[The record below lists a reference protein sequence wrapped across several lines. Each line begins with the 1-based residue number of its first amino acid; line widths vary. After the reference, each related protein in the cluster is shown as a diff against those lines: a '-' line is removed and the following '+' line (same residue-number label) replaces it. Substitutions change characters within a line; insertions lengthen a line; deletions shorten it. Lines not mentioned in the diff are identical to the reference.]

1 MVQFSTVAL
10 GLLSSIRFQRYYPN
24 EVRVAQFFGT
34 PLGVY
39 DKQGFSW
46 CNPLIS
52 MTKYTYKIRNFET
65 DQLKINDKDGS
76 PINVAA
82 VIRWH
87 VFNPEKAEYE
97 LENYLEF
104 LRMQV
109 EGNLRNVI
117 RSYAYDSAT
126 CKDGEQT
133 ELTLSHSTE
142 EVTEEI
148 LTSINE
154 DITPFGLKAV
164 DVSFNSLAYAPEIA
178 AVMTQRQQ
186 AKAIV
191 ESKRELSE
199 GVVEVVESTIEKLK
213 ASDKVEI
220 SKNDES
226 RLATNLTLLLCSHKE
241 ADPVINIDN

>member
-1 MVQFSTVAL
+1 AAFCL
-10 GLLSSIRFQRYYPN
+10 FGLNIIGPN

-46 CNPLIS
+46 CNPLIG
-52 MTKYTYKIRNFET
+52 MTKYSYKIRNFET
-65 DQLKINDKDGS
+65 DELKINDKGGS

-87 VFNPEKAEYE
+87 VINPEKAEYE

-104 LRMQV
+104 LGIQV

-117 RSYAYDSAT
+117 RSYPYDSGT
-126 CKDGEQT
+126 CEEGKQT
-133 ELTLSHSTE
+133 ETTLSHSTE
-142 EVTEEI
+142 EVTAEI
-148 LTSINE
+148 LQTINK
-154 DITPFGLKAV
+154 DIMPFGLKAV

-186 AKAIV
+186 AKAVV
-191 ESKRELSE
+191 EAKRELSE
-199 GVVEVVESTIEKLK
+199 GVVKVVESTIEKLK
-213 ASDKVEI
+213 KSEKLKLSND
-220 SKNDES
+220 DES

-241 ADPVINIDN
+241 AEPVINIDN